1 MHSLQK
7 LSLAALMLGACNQL
21 PPTTIGM
28 NIPPPFEASS
38 LVSSK
43 NGIVAVDLARLPGAV
58 CVPSAEGK
66 CTSDNFLPSPVR
78 TANSTVT
85 ITPTTDITP
94 KYRSLI
100 DNKYAATATVPFL
113 SASLNVE
120 QYNEV
125 TASIL
130 ATATFGQNSPGDG
143 YPGIQAIRA
152 ALAQAGHS
160 TTQGHVYWLSSANVI
175 GVLTN
180 RYRKV
185 SSAANVTVTGVG
197 INGSTY
203 NGNEQEMQQ
212 IWIGIF
218 AHRIDLAGG
227 PPAPLAVQAPADLGG
242 KQLKNLPPIAR
253 NAPIESVP
261 SAR

>member
-1 MHSLQK
+1 MHSIKVVLVAV
-7 LSLAALMLGACNQL
+7 LLGACTQL
-21 PPTTIGM
+21 SPTTIGM

-58 CVPSAEGK
+58 CIPDGEGK

-113 SASLNVE
+113 SGSLNVE

-143 YPGIQAIRA
+143 YPGIGAIRT
-152 ALAQAGHS
+152 ALAQAGHQ

-180 RYRKV
+180 KFRKV
-185 SSAANVTVTGVG
+185 NSAANVTVTGVG

-203 NGNEQEMQQ
+203 NGTEQEMQQ

-218 AHRIDLAGG
+218 AHRIELAGG
-227 PPAPLAVQAPADLGG
+227 PPVPIALQAPADLGG
-242 KQLKNLPPIAR
+242 KQLKNLPPIAS
-253 NAPIESVP
+253 NAPIMSVP
-261 SAR
+261 SVK